1 MDVGLVKIGSSEW
14 AFVNN
19 LLVPFTT
26 SYKKKINDLSK
37 FCLYDVQMYIE
48 HFYSLMEHLVG
59 KLKDLS
65 TVWVLYKK
73 VFTILRILP
82 NKKLQ
87 I

>member
-1 MDVGLVKIGSSEW
+1 
-14 AFVNN
+14 
-19 LLVPFTT
+19 
-26 SYKKKINDLSK
+26 
-37 FCLYDVQMYIE
+37 MYIE

-65 TVWVLYKK
+65 TVWVLYKN

>member
-1 MDVGLVKIGSSEW
+1 MGLRQQPLSTFYNK
-14 AFVNN
+14 
-19 LLVPFTT
+19 LQ
-26 SYKKKINDLSK
+26 KKINDLSK

-73 VFTILRILP
+73 VFAILRILP